1 MMKEWRRVLR
11 EHGGRYALLQPRDAV
26 KLTYQSTFGGGHMI
40 TDLAACAN
48 WIENEKQTAPFAAE
62 AFEDIGSG
70 RVRLHLG
77 NPAVKELPSWV
88 VAAVFAASA
97 RHGMGTSEDLEAKLA
112 VLREETANGAFGFS
126 LEELDAYL
134 NEYKA
139 AGCPAVHHSDAFRE
153 AYAPAYRVIDARYA
167 PIWPLLGKLAELEE
181 KNGRFTL
188 AMDGMAASG
197 KSTAAELLWEVFGG
211 CVVHMDDFFLPPAL
225 RSPARFEEAGGNVHY
240 ERCEEEVMAPLRAKA
255 PFTYRLFDCS
265 VMDIGGFSDAID
277 PAGNVIIEGSYSL
290 HPVFGALPGEE
301 GEKRHPADIAVFLRI
316 SPETQ
321 RARILQRNGEEML
334 QMFVNRWIPLEN
346 AYYTANRERLQAVSL
361 DVE

>member
-1 MMKEWRRVLR
+1 MMNDWRRVLR
-11 EHGGRYALLQPRDAV
+11 QHGERYPAMQPRDAV

-48 WIENEKQTAPFAAE
+48 WIENEKQTAPFAE
-62 AFEDIGSG
+62 TAFEDIGGG

-77 NPAVKELPSWV
+77 HPAIKALPSRV
-88 VAAVFAASA
+88 TAAVFAASA
-97 RHGMGTSEDLEAKLA
+97 RHSVGTAEDLAEKLA
-112 VLREETANGAFGFS
+112 VLREETAAGAFGFS
-126 LEELDAYL
+126 AEELDAYL
-134 NEYKA
+134 KEYEA

-153 AYAPAYRVIDARYA
+153 QYAPAYRVIDARYGA
-167 PIWPLLGKLAELEE
+167 VWPLLGKLAELEE

-188 AMDGMAASG
+188 ALDGMAASG

-225 RSPARFEEAGGNVHY
+225 RSPARFEEPGGNVHY
-240 ERCEEEVMAPLRAKA
+240 ERCEEEVMAPLRAKT

-265 VMDIGGFSDAID
+265 VMDFGGDSDTID

-290 HPVFGALPGEE
+290 HPAFGALPGEE
-301 GEKRHPADIAVFLRI
+301 GEKRHPADMAVFLHI

-321 RARILQRNGEEML
+321 RERILRRNGEEML
-334 QMFVNRWIPLEN
+334 HMFVNRWIPLEN
-346 AYYTANRERLQAVSL
+346 AYFEANKTRLQPLVL
-361 DVE
+361 EVE

>member
-11 EHGGRYALLQPRDAV
+11 QHAGRYPLLQPRDAV

-40 TDLAACAN
+40 TDLSACEN
-48 WIENEKQTAPFAAE
+48 WIEKEKQTAPLWE
-62 AFEDIGSG
+62 TAFEDIGGG

-77 NPAVKELPSWV
+77 HPAVKSLPSRV
-88 VAAVFAASA
+88 TAAVFAASA
-97 RHGMGTSEDLEAKLA
+97 RHSVGTADDLAEKLA
-112 VLREETANGAFGFS
+112 VLREETAAGVFGFS

-134 NEYKA
+134 TEYKA
-139 AGCPAVHHSDAFRE
+139 AGCPAVHHSNAFRE
-153 AYAPAYRVIDARYA
+153 AYSPAYRVIDARYA
-167 PIWPLLGKLAELEE
+167 AVWPLLGKLAALEE
-181 KNGRFTL
+181 QHGRFTL

-197 KSTAAELLWEVFGG
+197 KSTAAQLLQEVFGG
-211 CVVHMDDFFLPPAL
+211 SVVHMDDFFLPPAL

-240 ERCEEEVMAPLRAKA
+240 ERCEEEVMAPLRAKV

-265 VMDIGGFSDAID
+265 VMDFGGFSDAID

-290 HPVFGALPGEE
+290 HPVFGALPGED
-301 GEKRHPADIAVFLRI
+301 GETRHPADLAVFLLI